1 MERLIV
7 NLSKVFIMEKISK
20 IIQEIQP
27 DIDLTNNPKLIEDGY
42 FDSLDIIRLVSML
55 EEEFKISING
65 NDISPENFNT
75 VDAIKKLVLKY
86 QSIS

>member
-1 MERLIV
+1 
-7 NLSKVFIMEKISK
+7 MEKINK

-27 DIDLTNNPKLIEDGY
+27 DIDLASNPKLIEDGY

-55 EEEFKISING
+55 EGEYKISING
-65 NDISPENFNT
+65 NDISPENFDT
-75 VDAIKKLVLKY
+75 VDAIKSLVSKY